1 MFVLITITM
10 QTPDTLPRRN
20 RSSLLDP
27 FTEPSPTQENAIQA
41 KPINQISPTAPL
53 TSSNGYRSTQHY
65 SRNWPLPSTAEYD
78 LYPESR
84 DRNHHPHPLRSN
96 PVRERHVPIMTPYD
110 PYFSQSSAYEYAHT
124 HPRTYTQQNAPLPAR
139 REDRLNFTQAL
150 QLPPNQEEEHLN
162 LAQAL
167 HLDPT
172 PPSTPLICPA
182 VRSMHHVKYNL
193 PPSMEQ
199 LAHDH
204 AASEN
209 PIVIHHDPAIHNRS
223 RRDQQHQQPQDK
235 ELKTKKSVG
244 GLLDRKKVSGLL
256 DKKAGFLDR
265 MGLKSPSSFQELRHI
280 Q

>member
-1 MFVLITITM
+1 M

-20 RSSLLDP
+20 RSSLVDP
-27 FTEPSPTQENAIQA
+27 FIEPSPTQENAIQA
-41 KPINQISPTAPL
+41 KPMNQTSPTALL

-65 SRNWPLPSTAEYD
+65 SSNWPLPSTAEYD
-78 LYPESR
+78 LHPESR
-84 DRNHHPHPLRSN
+84 DRNPHPHPLRSN

-124 HPRTYTQQNAPLPAR
+124 HPRTYTQHNAPLPSC
-139 REDRLNFTQAL
+139 REDRLNFIQAL
-150 QLPPNQEEEHLN
+150 QLTPNQEEEHLN

-172 PPSTPLICPA
+172 PPPTPLMHPA

-204 AASEN
+204 A
-209 PIVIHHDPAIHNRS
+209 
-223 RRDQQHQQPQDK
+223 HQQPKDK

-256 DKKAGFLDR
+256 DKKAEFLDR